1 MNLFNNRNFNW
12 LLIFD
17 IKLIGWNLHI
27 PLQSFQTSFM
37 YMCVCISCGSEAKL
51 WASIIWS
58 NFPSAQNNVQSSQW
72 VGGRITHKPTCTN
85 VQALRE
91 KGLRYQY
98 LCSTSCGKKQEVLC
112 KRGRDPDDLY
122 WLKSINEQRT
132 RCKFTY
138 RLQFNPVW
146 LIGLLLQQIHD
157 EALHR
162 MVIWKR
168 ISPALVFVCVL

>member
-1 MNLFNNRNFNW
+1 MNLFNNRKFNW

-17 IKLIGWNLHI
+17 IKFKSLIGWNLHI
-27 PLQSFQTSFM
+27 PLQLFQTSFM
-37 YMCVCISCGSEAKL
+37 YMCVCISCGSETKL

-98 LCSTSCGKKQEVLC
+98 LCSTSCGKNRKFSRKEEGILMTAIDWRVSTNSVL
-112 KRGRDPDDLY
+112 GVSLPTDYSLILY
-122 WLKSINEQRT
+122 
-132 RCKFTY
+132 
-138 RLQFNPVW
+138 
-146 LIGLLLQQIHD
+146 D
-157 EALHR
+157 
-162 MVIWKR
+162 
-168 ISPALVFVCVL
+168 